1 MKYSLVRIGVFALA
15 FGVMFAVGVIWWLAA
30 ILAAVISLC
39 VAYIFFRGM
48 RDALTADFAQR
59 RARPAATDPDAS
71 AEDAA
76 DTTAD
81 SAANS
86 AADTTADSAANS
98 AADNAANSAADN
110 AADTVAK
117 KRSD

>member
-1 MKYSLVRIGVFALA
+1 VKPWVKYSLVRIGVFALA

-86 AADTTADSAANS
+86 AAD
-98 AADNAANSAADN
+98 NAANSAADN

>member
-1 MKYSLVRIGVFALA
+1 MKYSLVRISVFALA
-15 FGVMFAVGVIWWLAA
+15 LAAMFAVGVIWWLAA

-86 AADTTADSAANS
+86 AAD
-98 AADNAANSAADN
+98 N

>member
-1 MKYSLVRIGVFALA
+1 VKYSLVRIGVFALA

-86 AADTTADSAANS
+86 AAD
-98 AADNAANSAADN
+98 NATNSAADN

>member
-1 MKYSLVRIGVFALA
+1 MTTYTGEVKPWVKYSLVRIGVFALA
-15 FGVMFAVGVIWWLAA
+15 FGVMLAVGVIWWLAA

-48 RDALTADFAQR
+48 RDAITANLSQR
-59 RARPAATDPDAS
+59 RARPAAADADAA

-76 DTTAD
+76 D
-81 SAANS
+81 S
-86 AADTTADSAANS
+86 AADT
-98 AADNAANSAADN
+98 
-110 AADTVAK
+110 AADTVGDTAADTVGE

>member
-86 AADTTADSAANS
+86 AAD
-98 AADNAANSAADN
+98 NATNSAADN